1 MKTKWKKKKRKF
13 IDTQP
18 RICISVNV
26 IDITSSIYIH
36 FCVFLDIS
44 IKIQVVNQAK
54 SGQKA
59 NKKSCEM
66 KTKLKKRNLILE
78 INNDDKDTNATGRTT
93 PRLQPPKR
101 DQAQAT
107 TYARGNRFGF
117 RQNVVRPVSGITPKF
132 NTDFDTVNNN
142 TTLDND
148 KRRSKSATAPTQRS
162 SVVFAEPCVTAVSGE
177 QSYTNAR

>member
-1 MKTKWKKKKRKF
+1 
-13 IDTQP
+13 
-18 RICISVNV
+18 
-26 IDITSSIYIH
+26 
-36 FCVFLDIS
+36 
-44 IKIQVVNQAK
+44 
-54 SGQKA
+54 
-59 NKKSCEM
+59 M

-78 INNDDKDTNATGRTT
+78 INNDDKDTTATGRTT

-107 TYARGNRFGF
+107 TNARGNRFGF

-132 NTDFDTVNNN
+132 NDFDTVNNN

-162 SVVFAEPCVTAVSGE
+162 SVVFAEPCVTAVSEE
-177 QSYTNAR
+177 QSNTNAR